1 MSRCGCLATCV
12 CLLASSL
19 KIGATQNDSTTPIDE
34 QNTDDIVNQNK
45 SGVVNFLPFAIN
57 NKCEFNITFENGK
70 KLWENEY
77 RLKNFTDFRNK
88 PKGANTKI

>member
-1 MSRCGCLATCV
+1 MWLLSNLCV
-12 CLLASSL
+12 FACICI
-19 KIGATQNDSTTPIDE
+19 KIGAAENDCTTPIDE
-34 QNTDDIVNQNK
+34 QNHPLVRPDKNDVAYY
-45 SGVVNFLPFAIN
+45 LPFEIN